1 MTPAKTIEYKIKNII
16 QDLLDKHSSY
26 DSYFEEIGYKIT
38 GPIYLGYVCWLIKN
52 ATDKN
57 ISHLYFLSRDGINP
71 YLLYQ
76 KLSKYLDFKLQP
88 ASYLYASRRAMLIP
102 AIDTLNEESS
112 ELRFLISSW
121 WEELKVK
128 EFLFRL
134 KIDLSSEEANCLIEK
149 VGFTSMEY
157 RVKRSDYTRLEK
169 LFLEAAE
176 LIIRRGEKER
186 KTLREYIIQ
195 EGLLAERHPAIVDIG
210 WGGSMQKSIFKI
222 IEKEKGSATKLDGFY
237 VGTNNRMKSV
247 RDLGI
252 GADGFILQSYPEEL
266 SLYTIWQS
274 TEILEFM
281 FSADHPTV
289 LYFEEAKEGIRPKF
303 SMYNNEELYRE
314 SAEKVQTAAFKFV
327 NDFLDLISKEGLEE
341 YIKIS
346 DIDSDFYFKNLFNLV
361 LNPTIRDA
369 EHFHMIRHLPG
380 LGETY
385 EGDHI
390 VEYCNS
396 YSPKAL
402 CYRFEHAYWEN
413 GFLVTLSNAQKF
425 LLLLFCK
432 KYQERRRMR
441 KKIKKLMNQKHPKW
455 NF

>member
-1 MTPAKTIEYKIKNII
+1 MTPAKAIEYKIKNII
-16 QDLLDKHSSY
+16 QGLLDKQSTY

-52 ATDKN
+52 ATDKD

-76 KLSKYLDFKLQP
+76 KLSKYLDLKLPP

-121 WEELKVK
+121 WEELKVQ

-134 KIDLSSEEANCLIEK
+134 KIDLSPEEANYLIEK
-149 VGFTSMEY
+149 VGFNSMEY
-157 RVKRSDYTRLEK
+157 RVKRSDYTKLEK

-222 IEKEKGSATKLDGFY
+222 IEKEKGPTTKLDGFY

-247 RDLGI
+247 RDLGT
-252 GADGFILQSYPEEL
+252 GADGFILQSYPEKL

-289 LYFEEAKEGIRPKF
+289 LYFEETSTGIKPRF
-303 SMYNNEELYRE
+303 SIYNNEEIYRK
-314 SAEKVQTAAFKFV
+314 SAQEAQAAAFKFV
-327 NDFLDLISKEGLEE
+327 DDFINSVDKDSLGE
-341 YIKIS
+341 YINNS
-346 DIDSDFYFKNLFNLV
+346 EIDSDFYFTNLFNLV

-369 EHFHMIRHLPG
+369 EHFHLIRHLPG

-396 YSPKAL
+396 YSPKSL

-413 GFLVTLSNAQKF
+413 GFLVTLSKIQKF

-432 KYQERRRMR
+432 KYQERRRTR
-441 KKIKKLMNQKHPKW
+441 KQTKRLMNQKNPEW
-455 NF
+455 NL